1 MSGPAPGFVHGY
13 VLAGGLSSR
22 MGRDKALLEWDGAT
36 LLRRT
41 YDLLASVCGAATVVG
56 PAERYSSLNLPLIA
70 DLRGG
75 CGPLGGLEAA
85 LTDCAGK
92 AEWALMVACDMPAL
106 DASALQQL
114 VEQARLHAGSQAI
127 LPLSPSGRAEP
138 LCALYRPEAL
148 PVVRKQL
155 DTGDFKL
162 MHAIAA
168 LPAHRLQLDHPRH
181 FLNINQP
188 EDWEALHARR

>member
-1 MSGPAPGFVHGY
+1 MSGPTPGFVHGY

-36 LLRRT
+36 LLGRT

-92 AEWALMVACDMPAL
+92 AEWALVVACDMPAL
-106 DASALQQL
+106 ETAALAHL
-114 VEQARLHAGSQAI
+114 VEQARLHPGSQAI
-127 LPLSPSGRAEP
+127 LPLSPSGREEP

-148 PVVRKQL
+148 AVVCKQL

-162 MHAIAA
+162 RHAIAA
-168 LPAHRLQLDHPRH
+168 LPAHRLQLDLPRH

>member
-22 MGRDKALLEWDGAT
+22 MGRDKALMEWDGAT
-36 LLRRT
+36 LLHRA

-56 PAERYSSLNLPLIA
+56 PAERYASLNLPLIA
-70 DLRGG
+70 DLRCG

-92 AEWALMVACDMPAL
+92 AEWALVVACDMPSL
-106 DASALQQL
+106 EASALEHM
-114 VEQARLHAGSQAI
+114 VDQARLHVGSQAI
-127 LPLSPSGRAEP
+127 LPLSPSGREEP
-138 LCALYRPEAL
+138 LCALYRPGAL
-148 PVVRKQL
+148 PVVRKHL
-155 DTGDFKL
+155 DIGDFKL

-168 LPAHRLQLDHPRH
+168 LPAHRLRLDHPRH

>member
-41 YDLLASVCGAATVVG
+41 YDLLASVCGVATVVG

-70 DLRGG
+70 DLRVG

-85 LTDCAGK
+85 LTDCNGK
-92 AEWALMVACDMPAL
+92 AEWAFMVACDMPAL
-106 DASALQQL
+106 ETAALQQL

-127 LPLSPSGRAEP
+127 LPLSPSGRPEP

-162 MHAIAA
+162 MHAIDA

>member
-13 VLAGGLSSR
+13 VLAGGLSLR

-36 LLRRT
+36 LLRRA
-41 YDLLASVCGAATVVG
+41 YDLLVSVCGAATVVG
-56 PAERYSSLNLPLIA
+56 PAERYASLNLPLIA

-85 LTDCAGK
+85 LTDCVGK
-92 AEWALMVACDMPAL
+92 AEWAFMVACDMPAL
-106 DASALQQL
+106 DASALEQL
-114 VEQARLHAGSQAI
+114 VEQSRLHSGSQAI
-127 LPLSPSGRAEP
+127 LPLSPSGREEP

-168 LPAHRLQLDHPRH
+168 LPVHRLQLDHPRH